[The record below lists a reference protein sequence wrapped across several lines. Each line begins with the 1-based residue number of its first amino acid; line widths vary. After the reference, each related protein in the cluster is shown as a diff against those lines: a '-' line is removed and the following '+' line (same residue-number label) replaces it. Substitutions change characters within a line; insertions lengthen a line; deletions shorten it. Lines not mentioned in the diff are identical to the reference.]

1 MSKDWDWLNANKL
14 TFNVKKSNFVI
25 FHPKGRRVNQ
35 QVEIK
40 LTDNN
45 TNSSTYFEQKEY
57 VKYLGILIDNHLTWK
72 PYIDY
77 VTTKI
82 SKAIGVIAR
91 LRHLVP
97 QSTLL
102 NLYRSLIFPYLSYG
116 LIAWGQGSKSNLN
129 KVLMLQKRVIRLVH
143 FLPYRDH
150 SLPIF
155 VSSNILPI
163 ELLYFETVSVFMH
176 DGSNDTAPENLCDAF
191 TRPDKYTHITPDQP
205 LREFFYVKPSR
216 LNLMRNS
223 VARFGTFLWNSLRH
237 YVIYIVLSGY

>member
-1 MSKDWDWLNANKL
+1 MLSKDWDWQNANKL
-14 TFNVKKSNFVI
+14 TLNVKKSNFVI

-72 PYIDY
+72 PHIDY

-82 SKAIGVIAR
+82 SKTIGVIAR

-102 NLYRSLIFPYLSYG
+102 NLYRFLIFPYLSYG
-116 LIAWGQGSKSNLN
+116 LIAWGQDSKSNLN
-129 KVLMLQKRVIRLVH
+129 KVLMVQKGVIRLVH
-143 FLPYRDH
+143 FPPYRDH
-150 SLPIF
+150 SLPFF
-155 VSSNILPI
+155 V
-163 ELLYFETVSVFMH
+163 
-176 DGSNDTAPENLCDAF
+176 C
-191 TRPDKYTHITPDQP
+191 
-205 LREFFYVKPSR
+205 
-216 LNLMRNS
+216 
-223 VARFGTFLWNSLRH
+223 
-237 YVIYIVLSGY
+237 VI